1 MSEVSQLSRASYNPM
16 IVLASLVSN
25 MLGMAL
31 PITMIQIYDRII
43 PNAGYQT
50 LTVLMFGVL
59 GAIVAEAALRLAR
72 GTLLSVA
79 GATFET
85 KMYDEAFRALLEPRG
100 TALTN
105 LAPGELMNRLS
116 SIEKLR
122 NHYCSDSAASLLDLP
137 FIFIF
142 LAMMLAISPPL
153 GLVVGGLVCA
163 VFVIVRFSRRKN
175 LSLNLEQE
183 ETDARRQSFIV
194 QTLFGIEFIK
204 SVNIEPLMQRR
215 YERLMSGS
223 ARIGAKLGVR
233 TQLNQ
238 GLIAVIGL
246 LAPFVTTSV
255 GAYLVIN
262 GAMSVG
268 GLAAS
273 VLLTGRVIQ
282 PVLRIEAY
290 WGGREAIAHSH
301 ENLQAILSNQT
312 SDTGANEPLG
322 SIEVLELNDISWRPD
337 PAKKAVLSDIS
348 LRLERGDCVALFGGE
363 GSGKSVL
370 LSILSGHRAVT
381 SGEVLING
389 FPLDCF
395 NHQDLH
401 DRISTLSR
409 ENSVLDGT
417 LMENLTGFQGI
428 EYLPH
433 ALGLAKKI
441 GIREFIEK
449 HSSGLEMELY
459 SSGKAG
465 LPNAISDSIV
475 IIGGLANQPDVILFD
490 EANSRLD
497 RSMDSNL
504 LDLLH
509 QIRPDVILV
518 VISHRPSYLKLAQR
532 SIHLEN
538 GVIVETKS
546 LNQTGSA
553 ASVA

>member
-433 ALGLAKKI
+433 ALSLAKKI

-538 GVIVETKS
+538 GVIVETKN